1 MKNLLTR
8 ESNFRGILLITVLII
23 TLYLSISMDG
33 PSAQQVTQPLAVNLD
48 ELEWGPPGGGNGSP
62 LGLRTAR
69 QGVDPKTG
77 GQTYYAMFPAGSHFD
92 LHWHTYDEHV
102 VVVKGELTI
111 ELGDEVYELSTGS
124 YIVIP
129 GKLNHSWDVPEGGDE
144 AVILVRR
151 AGPADFHYVTD

>member
-1 MKNLLTR
+1 MKNLLTK
-8 ESNFRGILLITVLII
+8 ESNFRGVLLITVLII

>member
-1 MKNLLTR
+1 MKNLLTK
-8 ESNFRGILLITVLII
+8 ESNFRGVLLITVLII
-23 TLYLSISMDG
+23 TLYLSIIMDG

>member
-1 MKNLLTR
+1 
-8 ESNFRGILLITVLII
+8 
-23 TLYLSISMDG
+23 MDG
-33 PSAQQVTQPLAVNLD
+33 PLAQQVTQPLAVNLD
-48 ELEWGPPGGGNGSP
+48 ELDWGPPGGGNGSP

>member
-92 LHWHTYDEHV
+92 LHWHSYDEHV

-129 GKLNHSWDVPEGGDE
+129 GKLNHSWDVPDGGDE

>member
-1 MKNLLTR
+1 
-8 ESNFRGILLITVLII
+8 
-23 TLYLSISMDG
+23 MDG

>member
-151 AGPADFHYVTD
+151 AGPADFHYVID

>member
-33 PSAQQVTQPLAVNLD
+33 PSAQQVIQPLAVNLD
-48 ELEWGPPGGGNGSP
+48 ELEWGPPGGGSGSP

-111 ELGDEVYELSTGS
+111 ELGDEVYELRTGS